1 MKKYLQTFLMTI
13 FTISLFGFI
22 PLSHSLAQSDTV
34 NAPRVLLAVGDKVDE
49 GLNSISAP
57 FPNTIV
63 AKEATFAEFIRK
75 VIEYA
80 LYFSAI
86 IAVLFIIYGG
96 YQYIFSA
103 GADDVA
109 KAGRKTLINALAGLV
124 IIVLAYV
131 MVQVVYSFLTTP
143 N

>member
-1 MKKYLQTFLMTI
+1 MTI
-13 FTISLFGFI
+13 AVVSLFGFI
-22 PLSHSLAQSDTV
+22 PLSHSLAQSDNV
-34 NAPRVLLAVGDKVDE
+34 NTSPVLLAVGDKVDE
-49 GLNSISAP
+49 GLSSISAP

-63 AKEATFAEFIRK
+63 GKDATFAEFTRK

-86 IAVLFIIYGG
+86 IAVFFIIYGG

-109 KAGRKTLINALAGLV
+109 KSGRKTLTNALVGLV
-124 IIVLAYV
+124 IIVLAYSL
-131 MVQVVYSFLTTP
+131 VQVVYSFLTTK
-143 N
+143 

>member
-1 MKKYLQTFLMTI
+1 MKKYLQTILMTI
-13 FTISLFGFI
+13 VTISLFGFI

-34 NAPRVLLAVGDKVDE
+34 NAPRVLLAAGDEVSN
-49 GLNSISAP
+49 GLNAIKDP

-63 AKEATFAEFIRK
+63 SKDATFSEFTKK

-109 KAGRKTLINALAGLV
+109 KAGRKTLINALVGLV